1 MAQST
6 SYLGVQYNWKPG
18 ATSSIASAASSR
30 SSLHIATESN
40 AITQRNQE
48 LRRKAFE
55 KRDSKFVITNGARRH
70 GLRKEVAPY
79 PMCYNHEALDID
91 TIDHCALWGTRGGP
105 SDFDFKEPPKRSL
118 DLGCGHATWILQTA
132 KVWKTTHF
140 VGFDLVKDQPDL
152 SLYPDIADRVEWV
165 HGNFLTQPLPFP
177 TGSFDH
183 VYCRTIEMAVRE
195 DQWDFVI
202 SEIVRILKPGGA
214 AEFMF
219 NERKLLHKAPPYEPP
234 PPPPI
239 LPGFGYPSHAAPSV
253 HSQNPTSV
261 STFNANLR
269 QQSKTLTNRARKAI
283 NNMVTQTQGI
293 THDVNGHGKGRPHGP
308 DDVDE
313 DVRSASGSGV
323 MSASTSQLSN
333 ASSGKL
339 SISDPQ
345 AFDASDA
352 PPVPRIPPS
361 IITRPSM
368 SSHREPTPPRHVHEW
383 LEDIFYAM
391 FERRFINV
399 TPTRILPNYLN
410 IHLNGVTAGQ
420 HVKMPMIKPGTIYA
434 YMDEE
439 TEGGS
444 TAGSTTDEEG
454 SRRPPAPPT
463 PPPKDTA
470 ETPTPATAVPATASE
485 IKAKK
490 RSSMTLYA
498 EEVPTITPVKP
509 PAPKSKGRARSV
521 DSTSLKVQTN
531 VPANGSSNPPSSSSP
546 NIVVDEAQEA
556 FHGDDRSQV
565 PSSATPA
572 TLSTI
577 SSVSSPP
584 SSFSLSQHDAS
595 SARTVFKPAGRPGTA
610 PSGPPPSFLGLKRKP
625 TTKPTEVTTMVF
637 ELQEHVV
644 VGGSRAADIVVD
656 SVATIA
662 GRERTHSSAS
672 GSQSASRS
680 EASLS
685 VPPEDQKEPEPKAE
699 KQKQTP
705 QAPKKRK
712 RKPLKFVAASQA
724 LTMMLVRSYK
734 AVLACRE
741 DMFEE
746 LLLQNGIPESAN
758 GDPDHPEKSKVAALR
773 EKFDH
778 AFDHYISDMRDVA
791 AIGDG
796 LVYALGMKRP
806 AKAALTPAQEMDER
820 VSREKRVEKTLGLI
834 GWAYRP
840 QSMVQLADGDRGRSG
855 SAEHGRKSLGQ
866 VKPTPDLEEEEPC
879 LFRSTRV
886 YAGFKRMTFTKPS
899 PP

>member
-1 MAQST
+1 
-6 SYLGVQYNWKPG
+6 
-18 ATSSIASAASSR
+18 
-30 SSLHIATESN
+30 
-40 AITQRNQE
+40 
-48 LRRKAFE
+48 
-55 KRDSKFVITNGARRH
+55 
-70 GLRKEVAPY
+70 
-79 PMCYNHEALDID
+79 
-91 TIDHCALWGTRGGP
+91 
-105 SDFDFKEPPKRSL
+105 
-118 DLGCGHATWILQTA
+118 
-132 KVWKTTHF
+132 
-140 VGFDLVKDQPDL
+140 
-152 SLYPDIADRVEWV
+152 
-165 HGNFLTQPLPFP
+165 
-177 TGSFDH
+177 
-183 VYCRTIEMAVRE
+183 
-195 DQWDFVI
+195 
-202 SEIVRILKPGGA
+202 
-214 AEFMF
+214 
-219 NERKLLHKAPPYEPP
+219 
-234 PPPPI
+234 
-239 LPGFGYPSHAAPSV
+239 
-253 HSQNPTSV
+253 
-261 STFNANLR
+261 
-269 QQSKTLTNRARKAI
+269 
-283 NNMVTQTQGI
+283 MVTQTQGI
-293 THDVNGHGKGRPHGP
+293 THEVNGHGKGRPHGP
-308 DDVDE
+308 DEPDE

-439 TEGGS
+439 TELEGGS

-470 ETPTPATAVPATASE
+470 ETPTATAVPATASE

-498 EEVPTITPVKP
+498 EEVPAITPVKP

-531 VPANGSSNPPSSSSP
+531 VSAAGSSNPPSSSSP

-556 FHGDDRSQV
+556 FQSDDRSQV

-584 SSFSLSQHDAS
+584 SSFSLSHHDAS

-610 PSGPPPSFLGLKRKP
+610 PSPSGPPPSFLGLKRKP
-625 TTKPTEVTTMVF
+625 TTKPTEVTAMVF

-644 VGGSRAADIVVD
+644 VGGSRAADIMVD

-699 KQKQTP
+699 KQKHTP

-734 AVLACRE
+734 GADRVVMSVWHRWDLTFLIC
-741 DMFEE
+741 
-746 LLLQNGIPESAN
+746 NSCP
-758 GDPDHPEKSKVAALR
+758 
-773 EKFDH
+773 
-778 AFDHYISDMRDVA
+778 
-791 AIGDG
+791 G
-796 LVYALGMKRP
+796 L
-806 AKAALTPAQEMDER
+806 
-820 VSREKRVEKTLGLI
+820 SRRHV
-834 GWAYRP
+834 
-840 QSMVQLADGDRGRSG
+840 
-855 SAEHGRKSLGQ
+855 
-866 VKPTPDLEEEEPC
+866 
-879 LFRSTRV
+879 
-886 YAGFKRMTFTKPS
+886 
-899 PP
+899 